1 MKRALRNTETAMFV
15 KSDGGETE
23 TIQTAR
29 SFLTYDEAIAF
40 CKANRLAAVELV
52 TRTDEQEEYVTSV
65 PARYLAPVEEDDT
78 TVSVEPDQPS
88 VEAQNEPEFQRAII
102 PDSESNTR
110 AVVTELPASEP
121 DIGCVAQVQEVA
133 LEPDGCR
140 LNLNCECECEACE
153 VEAPAEAE
161 EFVRAVDET
170 EVAIY
175 RYAKF
180 EMAAQTRQ
188 FHIRPPE
195 KCGLCGAELSH
206 RWFFV
211 DGQVRESGEW
221 QDMCSQCFFSNS
233 VAIGPGK
240 GQLYQRQTDGR
251 WLLVGGFG
259 R

>member
-15 KSDGGETE
+15 KHDGGETD

-29 SFLTYDEAIAF
+29 SFLTYDEAVAF

-65 PARYLAPVEEDDT
+65 PARYLAPAEEDDAL
-78 TVSVEPDQPS
+78 VSVQPDQPP
-88 VEAQNEPEFQRAII
+88 VEAQNEPEFQRSII
-102 PDSESNTR
+102 PDSESNAR
-110 AVVTELPASEP
+110 AEVAELGASEP
-121 DIGCVAQVQEVA
+121 NTRCVEQVQEVDLGA
-133 LEPDGCR
+133 DGGR
-140 LNLNCECECEACE
+140 LNLKCECECEECDAE
-153 VEAPAEAE
+153 PPGEAE

-175 RYAKF
+175 GYAKF

-195 KCGLCGAELSH
+195 KCDVCGAELSN

-211 DGQVRESGEW
+211 DGQVKESGEW
-221 QDMCSQCFFSNS
+221 QDMCSQCFFSKS
-233 VAIGPGK
+233 VTIGPGK